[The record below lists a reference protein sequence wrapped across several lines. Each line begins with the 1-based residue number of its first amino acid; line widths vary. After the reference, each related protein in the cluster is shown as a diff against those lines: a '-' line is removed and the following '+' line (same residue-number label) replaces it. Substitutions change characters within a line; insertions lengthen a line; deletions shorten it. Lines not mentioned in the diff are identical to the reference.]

1 MIKQVYLVTYNER
14 FGYADTLEKA
24 KALESQFMASFSSP
38 CEARTCSRREVR
50 NEEQSEKEDTE
61 TSDNYTWYWNNGNAE
76 SKSPK
81 TRRTRGNRL
90 RMAQEENT
98 RNM

>member
-38 CEARTCSRREVR
+38 CAKTCSRKEG
-50 NEEQSEKEDTE
+50 EK
-61 TSDNYTWYWNNGNAE
+61 
-76 SKSPK
+76 
-81 TRRTRGNRL
+81 
-90 RMAQEENT
+90 
-98 RNM
+98 